1 MTTDEAIAEVRYMIP
16 TANITSRQ
24 AEALATLVYEVE
36 RLRAELARVTTDR
49 EYWREWGL
57 EARRAE
63 RARTEGHST
72 PVKVVIG
79 RHDIVTTQPH
89 GEGRG

>member
-1 MTTDEAIAEVRYMIP
+1 MTADEAITEVRYMIP

-24 AEALATLVYEVE
+24 AEALAKLVGEVE
-36 RLRAELARVTTDR
+36 RLRMVLESLEADR
-49 EYWREWGL
+49 DYWREWGL
-57 EARRAE
+57 ESRRAE

-79 RHDIVTTQPH
+79 RHDIT
-89 GEGRG
+89 EGAG

>member
-24 AEALATLVYEVE
+24 AEALATLVGEVE
-36 RLRAELARVTTDR
+36 RLRMEFNSLAADR
-49 EYWREWGL
+49 DYWNDWS
-57 EARRAE
+57 RRL
-63 RARTEGHST
+63 GHST

-79 RHDIVTTQPH
+79 RHDIT
-89 GEGRG
+89 EGAG